1 MVLVD
6 SSVWINFFSGKVSSK
21 TELFIT
27 LLDSEQ
33 ILVGDIIVMEVLQ
46 GFPLDAHFDDAMS
59 LFSDLECVSLGG
71 RQNAVVAA
79 QNYRSLRKKG
89 ITVRKSIDMLIA
101 TWCIQNQVPLLHID
115 RDFEMIARYLPLVL
129 R

>member
-21 TELFIT
+21 TELFVT

-33 ILVGDIIVMEVLQ
+33 ILVGDIIVMEVLH
-46 GFPLDAHFDDAMS
+46 GFPLDAHFDVAMS

-115 RDFEMIARYLPLVL
+115 RDFEMIASYLPLVL